1 MSIEFQIT
9 PGSATPI
16 YQQVVDQ
23 VRLAVAAGEL
33 KTGDP
38 LPSVRT
44 LAEQLVLNPNTVARA
59 FGELVRDGVIESRH
73 GQGVFVATKRRV
85 FADDER
91 DRRMSLALDGLL
103 SEAAALD
110 FSAAEVRAA
119 VDRRLKEVGL
129 RKR

>member
-16 YQQVVDQ
+16 YRQVVDQ
-23 VRLAVAAGEL
+23 VRLAVAAGDL
-33 KTGDP
+33 SAGDP
-38 LPSVRT
+38 LPSVRM
-44 LAEQLVLNPNTVARA
+44 LAEQLVVNPNTVARA
-59 FGELVRDGVIESRH
+59 FGDLVRDGVIESRH
-73 GQGVFVATKRRV
+73 GQGVFIAAKRKV

-91 DRRMSLALDGLL
+91 DRRLSAVLDGLL

>member
-23 VRLAVAAGEL
+23 VRLAVAVGDLA
-33 KTGDP
+33 TGDP

-44 LAEQLVLNPNTVARA
+44 LAEQLVVNPNTVARA

>member
-44 LAEQLVLNPNTVARA
+44 LAEQLVVNPNTVARA

-91 DRRMSLALDGLL
+91 ARRMSLALDGLL

>member
-73 GQGVFVATKRRV
+73 GQGVFVAAKRRV

>member
-23 VRLAVAAGEL
+23 VRLAVAVGEL

-44 LAEQLVLNPNTVARA
+44 LAEQLVVNPNTVARA

>member
-23 VRLAVAAGEL
+23 VRLAVAVGDLA
-33 KTGDP
+33 TGDP

-44 LAEQLVLNPNTVARA
+44 LAEQLVVNPNTVARA

-85 FADDER
+85 FTDDER

-110 FSAAEVRAA
+110 FSAAEVRAV

>member
-1 MSIEFQIT
+1 MSIEFQIS
-9 PGSATPI
+9 PGSAIPI
-16 YQQVVDQ
+16 YRQVVDQ
-23 VRLAVAAGEL
+23 VRMAVAVGDL
-33 KTGDP
+33 TTGDP

-44 LAEQLVLNPNTVARA
+44 LAEQLVVNPNTVARA

-73 GQGVFVATKRRV
+73 GQGVFVAAKRRV

-91 DRRMSLALDGLL
+91 DRRMSAALDGLL

-110 FSAAEVRAA
+110 FSATEVRAA

>member
-1 MSIEFQIT
+1 MSVEFQIT

-44 LAEQLVLNPNTVARA
+44 LAEQLVVNPNTVARA

-73 GQGVFVATKRRV
+73 GQGVFVAAKRRV

>member
-23 VRLAVAAGEL
+23 VRLAVAVGEL

-44 LAEQLVLNPNTVARA
+44 LAEQLVVNPNTVARA

-73 GQGVFVATKRRV
+73 GQGVFVAAKRRV

>member
-1 MSIEFQIT
+1 MSVEFQIT

-16 YQQVVDQ
+16 YRQVVDQ
-23 VRLAVAAGEL
+23 VRLAVAAGDL
-33 KTGDP
+33 SAGDP

-44 LAEQLVLNPNTVARA
+44 LAEQLVVNPNTVARA
-59 FGELVRDGVIESRH
+59 FGDLVRDGVIESRH
-73 GQGVFVATKRRV
+73 GQGVFIAAKRKV

-91 DRRMSLALDGLL
+91 DRRLGAALDGLL
-103 SEAAALD
+103 SEAAALH